1 VRFRS
6 VVLLALG
13 FTFVVSIV
21 SAVLLTTYQITATG
35 TITYPPLPPN
45 IQITVYTNSPCV
57 TALTQIDWGTL
68 TPGDVAIYPAYVRNE
83 GDVSVTL
90 NVTAQNW
97 NPPEA
102 EQYLVLTWNYTGTV
116 IQVDDGV
123 PVEFQ
128 LTVFSNVTG
137 ITGFGFDIVVNA
149 TEAGYSKDKVFIQ
162 RRPLKS
168 NPHNRM
174 EKNLRNIK
182 SAASRKKKVSWKQ
195 RLRVNPSNA
204 EIDILIG
211 LEERGLTKGMFRDM
225 EICLEKT
232 IPDYF
237 WPSRGLAVYLDGPVH
252 LKERQRLKD
261 ERIDERLR
269 KLGLRVLRISYRSPL
284 SKHLREKIL
293 DEIEEALAGE

>member
-1 VRFRS
+1 LSERE
-6 VVLLALG
+6 VLERVLSTLAGNFEIMAAEIREVLKELSPEPEVPNLDLEALPWKKRDKTPAEPGDWAWILG
-13 FTFVVSIV
+13 PGSTQGVPEGAEPLVT
-21 SAVLLTTYQITATG
+21 LLNRHG
-35 TITYPPLPPN
+35 GKVELPPYE
-45 IQITVYTNSPCV
+45 I
-57 TALTQIDWGTL
+57 
-68 TPGDVAIYPAYVRNE
+68 R
-83 GDVSVTL
+83 
-90 NVTAQNW
+90 
-97 NPPEA
+97 
-102 EQYLVLTWNYTGTV
+102 
-116 IQVDDGV
+116 
-123 PVEFQ
+123 
-128 LTVFSNVTG
+128 
-137 ITGFGFDIVVNA
+137 
-149 TEAGYSKDKVFIQ
+149 YSKDKVFIQ